1 MADQLVYPLVSCR
14 GLSRLLQTS
23 SDLIL
28 IYLSDESDTGI
39 PGSVVVPISALK
51 DVDLLLECLRG
62 LSEDSAL
69 LVCYEK
75 EGLRWASSAWWL
87 LVSKGWR
94 LVTVLEGG
102 LKAWRGYGDI
112 GGVGRS
118 PISSPTVRSR
128 RESKSLKVRK
138 VKETQEVTTDKSAAH
153 IRLFIDPSL
162 LLKHG
167 LDLAEPKF
175 LKWVLVQAGIRLEDD
190 CETVVFGPDA
200 HLLLLVLCSLGK
212 RSIRQGVELTEGL
225 NLYTDDD
232 DASTQPQRKVSVKS
246 DIDSGENLD
255 QQEVIVDHM
264 SESLQAK
271 YTNTLSYIG
280 PSSPVVRKDIKAVR
294 VCRCVVF

>member
-1 MADQLVYPLVSCR
+1 MASQLIYPLVSCR
-14 GLSRLLQTS
+14 RLSHLLKAS
-23 SDLIL
+23 PDLAL
-28 IYLSDESDTGI
+28 IYLSDDSEAGI
-39 PGSVVVPISALK
+39 PGSIQVPISALK
-51 DVDLLLECLRG
+51 DVDLLLEYLRG
-62 LSEDSAL
+62 LSEESAL
-69 LVCYEK
+69 LVCYEG

-94 LVTVLEGG
+94 LVMVLEGG
-102 LKAWRGYGDI
+102 LKAWRGCGDM
-112 GGVGRS
+112 GGVVRS
-118 PISSPTVRSR
+118 PVSSPTVRSR

-138 VKETQEVTTDKSAAH
+138 VKETQEVTTDKSATH
-153 IRLFIDPSL
+153 IQLFIDPSL

-175 LKWVLVQAGIRLEDD
+175 LKWVLAQAGLRLEDE
-190 CETVVFGPDA
+190 CETVVFGPEA

-232 DASTQPQRKVSVKS
+232 ASTQPQRKVSVKS

-255 QQEVIVDHM
+255 QQEVVVDHM

-280 PSSPVVRKDIKAVR
+280 PSHPVVRKDIKAAK
-294 VCRCVVF
+294 VCTWCVVF